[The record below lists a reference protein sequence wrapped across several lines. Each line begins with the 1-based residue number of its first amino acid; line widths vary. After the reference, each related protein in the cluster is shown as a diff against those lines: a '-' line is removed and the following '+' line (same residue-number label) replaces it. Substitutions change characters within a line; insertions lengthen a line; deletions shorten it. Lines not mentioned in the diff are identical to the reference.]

1 MKIKGKEIKYEL
13 NGVQTLALG
22 FIVLIF
28 VGSLILSLPVS
39 SINGEPTNYLDS
51 LFTATSSVCVTGLV
65 TVDTGTHWSQFG
77 QVVIMCL
84 IEIGGLGFMSITVFI
99 AALLGKKITL
109 KERLF
114 VQEAMNTFSIQGL
127 VKMVKYVIC
136 FTFTMQFFGAILL
149 STQFIPEYGLKK
161 GIFFSIFHS
170 ISAFCNAGF
179 DIIGNFNSL
188 VPYSSNA
195 VIILT
200 LSLLIIIGGL
210 GFTVIIELFNYKN
223 TKRLSVH
230 SKIVLFITGML
241 LIAGTVFIFLLEF
254 KNKNTIGD
262 MNIFDKVLNSFFSSV
277 SPRTAGFNSIPIDEM
292 TTASKF
298 MTILLMFIGGSPGST
313 AGGLKTATFGIVIL
327 TLISVIK
334 GRDDTEAF
342 GRRFSKD
349 LVYKSFALLMIAVG
363 LVITVTLVL
372 SITEYDKQFLD
383 LLFEAA
389 SAFGTAGLTTG
400 VTQGL
405 SFTGKIIIIITM
417 YCGRVGPLTVALAL
431 GHRKKKTGYRY
442 PEGKILIG

>member
-1 MKIKGKEIKYEL
+1 MKFSGKRKKYEL

-22 FIVLIF
+22 FIVVIF
-28 VGSLILSLPVS
+28 LGSLILSMPFS
-39 SINGEPTNYLDS
+39 SANNEPTNYLDA

-65 TVDTGTHWSQFG
+65 TVDTGTHWNEFG
-77 QVVIMCL
+77 QIVIISL
-84 IEIGGLGFMSITVFI
+84 IQIGGLGFMSITVFI

-109 KERLF
+109 KERLY
-114 VQEAMNTFSIQGL
+114 VQEAMNTFNIQGL
-127 VKMVKYVIC
+127 VKMVKYVIS
-136 FTFTMQFFGAILL
+136 FTFIVEFFGAIVL
-149 STQFIPEYGLKK
+149 STQFIPEYGMSK
-161 GIFFSIFHS
+161 GVFYSIFHS

-179 DIIGNFNSL
+179 DIIGNFSSL
-188 VPYSSNA
+188 VPYSSNV

-210 GFTVIIELFNYKN
+210 GFTVIIELFNYRN
-223 TKRLSVH
+223 TRRLSVH
-230 SKIVLFITGML
+230 SKIVLVITGGL
-241 LIAGTVFIFLLEF
+241 LVIGTVFIFLLEF
-254 KNKNTIGD
+254 KNYNTIGN
-262 MNIFDKVLNSFFSSV
+262 MNMMDKLMNSFFSAV
-277 SPRTAGFNSIPIDEM
+277 SPRTAGFNSIPVDQM

-327 TLISVIK
+327 TLICVIK

-363 LVITVTLVL
+363 IVITVTLVL
-372 SITEYDKQFLD
+372 SITEYDQQFLD
-383 LLFEAA
+383 LLFEAS

-400 VTQGL
+400 VTQTL
-405 SFTGKIIIIITM
+405 SVTGKIIIIITM

-431 GHRKKKTGYRY
+431 RHRKKKTGYRY